1 MKRSPLAALTAF
13 LAALF
18 LLGTAGP
25 ALAHDALK
33 SSDPAKGATVESIG
47 KVRLEFTSGV
57 RVPFVVVRG
66 PDGSAYQS
74 GDPEGDGRVVTQ
86 KLKGTLPDGKYTIA
100 YRVVSSDGHPIE
112 GEIPFTVKGAP
123 SPSPAATESSTT
135 ATDSSTTATESST
148 TASTAAA
155 QAPATEAPSSPAEA
169 SSSQVSAPTE
179 QAAASTSFPVWLLIA
194 VGALVGIG
202 IGFLFSA
209 RKGSRTGSGTGS
221 GTSSRTDKKRP

>member
-123 SPSPAATESSTT
+123 SPSPAATDSSPT
-135 ATDSSTTATESST
+135 ATDSST

-169 SSSQVSAPTE
+169 SSSQVAAPTE